1 MQVKKIGISSISK
14 FLMGIIIIENQGECN
29 SIMQILNILRKKET
43 TYYFSK
49 KFKAHMGRKKSIVFY
64 L

>member
-49 KFKAHMGRKKSIVFY
+49 KFKAF
-64 L
+64 